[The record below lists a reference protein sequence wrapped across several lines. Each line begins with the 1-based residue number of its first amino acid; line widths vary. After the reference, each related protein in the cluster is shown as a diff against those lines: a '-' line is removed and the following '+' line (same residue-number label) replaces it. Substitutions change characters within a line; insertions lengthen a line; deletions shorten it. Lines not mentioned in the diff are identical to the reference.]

1 MDQYKIIDMKQ
12 RLPHWQ
18 AFHILVPGMISET
31 ELESL
36 TRRIAEQE
44 QTPSEFISCHWWR
57 SDQNVETDDCWAT
70 SKKKGDQ
77 VSVSFNGQS
86 QEEHLD
92 AVETRPLHDP
102 SEIGLWFLE
111 QHGTSHYVQP
121 IRLDGKEVLVRTF
134 FADGSKGEERK
145 RILHHDP
152 LRILWSEDWDEDEVV
167 LEIDSGNA
175 VLRDKSGVFAVLRT
189 FR

>member
-1 MDQYKIIDMKQ
+1 MDEFKIIDKKQ

-70 SKKKGDQ
+70 SRWKGDQ
-77 VSVSFNGQS
+77 ISVSFNGQS

-121 IRLDGKEVLVRTF
+121 IKLDGNEVLVRTF

-145 RILHHDP
+145 KILNEEP
-152 LRILWSEDWDEDEVV
+152 LRILWSENWDEDQVV
-167 LEIDSGNA
+167 LEIESGNA
-175 VLRDKSGVFAVLRT
+175 VLRDRSGVFSVLRT